1 MFIAVLWGYLS
12 HVHHINRK
20 DIMKVPHLRF
30 LGVTAAT
37 AAMAVGL
44 SATAATLSASA
55 STTHASRATAPAAAP
70 GSITSTATGTFKN
83 ADGTGT
89 FAGTFTPQRFSVVNG
104 VLEATGLLKGT
115 LTDANGTKLG
125 TVSQTA
131 TIPVNTNAT
140 ANAAPAAC
148 NILNLTLGPLNLN
161 LLGLVVTLN
170 QVHLTI
176 TAVPG
181 VGNLLGN
188 LLCAV
193 AGLLNGGGSLSQIAA
208 LLNSILA
215 LL

>member
-1 MFIAVLWGYLS
+1 
-12 HVHHINRK
+12 
-20 DIMKVPHLRF
+20 MKVPHLRI
-30 LGVTAAT
+30 LAATAAT

-44 SATAATLSASA
+44 SATAAAASA
-55 STTHASRATAPAAAP
+55 TPAHASRAAASVPAASV
-70 GSITSTATGTFKN
+70 GSISSKVTGTFTN
-83 ADGTGT
+83 AAGTGT
-89 FAGTFTPQRFSVVNG
+89 FAGTFAPRKFSLVNG

-115 LTDANGTKLG
+115 LTDANGTQLG

-131 TIPVNTNAT
+131 TMPVDIKAPAGTKA
-140 ANAAPAAC
+140 AAAPAAC
-148 NILNLTLGPLNLN
+148 GILDLTLGPLNLN

-170 QVHLTI
+170 QVHLNI

-193 AGLLNGGGSLSQIAA
+193 AGLLNGGGALSQIAA

>member
-1 MFIAVLWGYLS
+1 
-12 HVHHINRK
+12 
-20 DIMKVPHLRF
+20 MKVPHLR
-30 LGVTAAT
+30 LLCVTAAT

-44 SATAATLSASA
+44 SAAAADVASA
-55 STTHASRATAPAAAP
+55 STAHASRAAASAPAAAL
-70 GSITSTATGTFKN
+70 GNITSTATGTFKN

-89 FAGTFTPQRFSVVNG
+89 FAGTFMPQRFSVVNG
-104 VLEATGLLKGT
+104 VLEATGVLKGT
-115 LTDANGTKLG
+115 LTDANGTNLG
-125 TVSQTA
+125 TVNQTA
-131 TIPVNTNAT
+131 TIPVDTNAS
-140 ANAAPAAC
+140 ASAAPAAC

-181 VGNLLGN
+181 AGNLLGN

-208 LLNSILA
+208 LLNTILA